1 MLILLGALGGGY
13 LLLCGLLFF
22 MQRAILFPAP
32 TTLDAPPPSL
42 TRFDVP
48 NGTFLLMRNVEGA
61 GPVVVRFHG
70 NGEQV
75 AWTEGESNFWAQ
87 QGVSFVA
94 VEYPG
99 YPGTKGE
106 PSERAIVDASEAA
119 LKFLTEDQKIDRSR
133 LVLEGQSLGSGVA
146 VQLVD
151 RGWGAKLILLTP
163 YTSITDVGARAFPY
177 FPVRL
182 LIRDAFDSATRAPA
196 VKIPTLVIH
205 GTNDE
210 VIPFDIG
217 KTLASKISG
226 AQFMEVQG
234 GTHNDLW
241 AYVEVKKALG
251 EFVAAR

>member
-1 MLILLGALGGGY
+1 MLVILGALGGGY
-13 LLLCGLLFF
+13 LVLCGLLFF

-32 TTLDAPPPSL
+32 KVLDAPPPSL

-48 NGTFLLMRNVEGA
+48 NGTFLLMHEVEGD

-75 AWTEGESNFWAQ
+75 AWCEGEAKFWAA
-87 QGVSFVA
+87 QGASFVT

-106 PSERAIVDASEAA
+106 PSERGIVDASEAA
-119 LKFLTEDQKIDRSR
+119 LKFLTEDRKIDRSR

-163 YTSITDVGARAFPY
+163 YTSITEVGARAFPY

-182 LIRDAFDSATRAPA
+182 LIRDEFDSATRAPA

-205 GTNDE
+205 GTDDE
-210 VIPFDIG
+210 VIPFEIG
-217 KTLASKISG
+217 KKLAGLIAH
-226 AQFMEVQG
+226 AQFMEVKG

-241 AYVEVKKALG
+241 AYSEVKQALVG
-251 EFVAAR
+251 FVSQR